1 MMHGVQVTIW
11 MITADF
17 TEANGVMKK
26 KADRSR
32 LGRPVLESPVPRLPF
47 TADPGGLAPSGW
59 PVGDLA
65 IDFPEVSSSAADNP
79 CWIGAHSRTR
89 SVDAD

>member
-1 MMHGVQVTIW
+1 
-11 MITADF
+11 
-17 TEANGVMKK
+17 MKK

-47 TADPGGLAPSGW
+47 TADYPAGLAPSGS

-65 IDFPEVSSSAADNP
+65 IEFPEVSISAADNP
-79 CWIGAHSRTR
+79 CWIGVHSRTR
-89 SVDAD
+89 SGDAD